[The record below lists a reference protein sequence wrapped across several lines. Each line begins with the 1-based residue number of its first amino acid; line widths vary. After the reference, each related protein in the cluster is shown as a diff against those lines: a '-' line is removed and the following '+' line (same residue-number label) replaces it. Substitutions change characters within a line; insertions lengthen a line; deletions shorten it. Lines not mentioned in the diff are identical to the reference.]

1 MSRLFIYSRINFLKK
16 SISSFV
22 ILFLF
27 FVSYTSAEIKFT
39 IARVQYDGGGDWY
52 NDTSVIPNLLR
63 EINNRTNIN
72 AAKDQVIVSL
82 KDNRIFNYPFLY
94 LTGHGNIVLS
104 DEEIKNLREYLKKGG
119 FLYVDD
125 DYGLDKYF
133 RREIARVFPNKSL
146 QELPSSHPIFSCF
159 YHFENGLPKIHE
171 HDNKRPQAF
180 ALFNN
185 FGRMIVLYTYE
196 SNISDGWASPDVHKD
211 PPEIRERAFKM
222 GINIVYYVLTH

>member
-1 MSRLFIYSRINFLKK
+1 MKKIAIFYLIISLISPIYLVGETK
-16 SISSFV
+16 FV
-22 ILFLF
+22 
-27 FVSYTSAEIKFT
+27 

-63 EINNRTNIN
+63 EINSRTNIN

-82 KDNRIFNYPFLY
+82 NDNRIFDYPFLY

-104 DEEIKNLREYLKKGG
+104 DEDIENLREYLKKGG

-133 RREIARVFPNKSL
+133 RREIARVFPNKPL

-159 YHFENGLPKIHE
+159 HHFENGLPKIHE
-171 HDNKRPQAF
+171 HDKKRPQAF
-180 ALFNN
+180 ALFDNY
-185 FGRMIVLYTYE
+185 GRMMILYTYE
-196 SNISDGWASPDVHKD
+196 SNISDGWASPEVHKD
-211 PPEIRERAFKM
+211 PQEIREWAFKM